1 MKKSGYTGNKNAKKP
16 DALKTTQ
23 RSFRIHPHTSA
34 WLKILAK
41 SAGVTESAVIRLA
54 VQHFATAA
62 LDEKT
67 YNRESAR
74 QSLEEMIANKS
85 ALLRNGM
92 TIDEFDTAVATLSAQ
107 SS

>member
-16 DALKTTQ
+16 DALKTTP

-54 VQHFATAA
+54 VQHFATAT

-74 QSLEEMIANKS
+74 QSLVEMLANK
-85 ALLRNGM
+85 ATLIRNGM
-92 TIDEFDTAVATLSAQ
+92 TIDEFNDAVESLTVKSR
-107 SS
+107 